1 MQVLNI
7 FLIPELCL
15 QTINQS
21 KVKTILKR
29 WRCLPVRVYTQIYI
43 RKLLLL
49 GSLPEHVMIAVG
61 PVHVQ
66 INLPDIRGMAPSQ
79 LLPGN
84 KQVINKIHKQTDR
97 VQQLL
102 KIIIKRVYGP
112 TLILR
117 QIPSCSFFVVSM
129 STNTGIST
137 LTVQICTKCVAD
149 QDLSA

>member
-7 FLIPELCL
+7 FLVPELCL

-84 KQVINKIHKQTDR
+84 KQVINKIHKQTDHR
-97 VQQLL
+97 VKQLL

-129 STNTGIST
+129 STNIST